1 MTSWKSGLKSIAL
14 YRDGSKL
21 SQPLAA
27 AMGLFD
33 DLDDFE
39 DEPPAVKVQRTAKVI
54 AQKVI
59 AAQREKLPGRR
70 EGYTQ
75 KASVGGHKIYLR
87 TGEYP
92 DGRIGEIF
100 VDMHKE
106 GAAFRSLMN
115 SFAIAISLGL
125 QYGVPL
131 EEYVDAFVFSRFE
144 PNGMVTGN
152 DHLKM
157 TTSVIDYLFR
167 ELAISYLGRNDLG
180 HGVKE
185 EDLRSDAIGTE
196 SDDVA
201 VKTEEKEIEEDK
213 KEEVFLSEIKMA
225 AAGGISGLGQPI
237 SLTAVREARS
247 KGFEGDACLDCQQF
261 TLVRNGSC
269 LKCVSCGST
278 TGCS

>member
-1 MTSWKSGLKSIAL
+1 
-14 YRDGSKL
+14 
-21 SQPLAA
+21 
-27 AMGLFD
+27 
-33 DLDDFE
+33 
-39 DEPPAVKVQRTAKVI
+39 
-54 AQKVI
+54 
-59 AAQREKLPGRR
+59 
-70 EGYTQ
+70 
-75 KASVGGHKIYLR
+75 
-87 TGEYP
+87 
-92 DGRIGEIF
+92 
-100 VDMHKE
+100 MHKE

-131 EEYVDAFVFSRFE
+131 DEYVDAFVFSRFE
-144 PNGMVTGN
+144 PNGMVIGN
-152 DHLKM
+152 DHIKM
-157 TTSVIDYLFR
+157 STSVIDYLFR

-180 HGVKE
+180 HGIKD
-185 EDLRSDAIGTE
+185 EDLRGDAIGTE
-196 SDDVA
+196 SDDVS
-201 VKTEEKEIEEDK
+201 VKTEEKEVEVEENK
-213 KEEVFLSEIKMA
+213 REEAVLSETKMA